1 MAERTAVECSG
12 PAERGRPTTS
22 PRPTRQRL
30 LLALSGT
37 AAAGLAAACGVA
49 GGSTAEPPSGAS
61 ANGVKGPVTLRYAAD
76 KARLDAGVQ
85 QVIDLFNRRGPIT
98 VEADVGAAVDKILTQ
113 AAAGDPPDV
122 THTHPRDYHAWVN
135 AGALIPLDA
144 YMKRDKQNVPDIVP
158 TALDYWLRDG
168 QRWGMPNN
176 LSVQNVFF
184 NKEMFD
190 RRGLKTPD
198 QLEKEGKW
206 TLENYLDLA
215 RQLTTGSGESKV
227 FGAVW
232 RQDALDIQLGM
243 LWPFGAELWD
253 KKGERTA
260 LDSKE
265 ALEAIQFQADLTAKY
280 GISPNDE
287 EWKQFAAAPS
297 NTWGAAFSAGKA
309 AIEIQPNDSL
319 VPHVLAATF
328 PKGMAPMPTGRAG
341 RIVRGLAVGANLLKG
356 SKQADAAWEW
366 ANFQAG
372 KESEKVMLESHVS
385 LPWHKSTLDRLEQTM
400 PMLSWESAGAYAEGV
415 KKLRATPYVKRF
427 SDITR
432 LYSVAYVATRAGQ
445 KSAVQMVT
453 ELRPQIDALLKD

>member
-1 MAERTAVECSG
+1 MAERAAVKATG
-12 PAERGRPTTS
+12 PVMSSRKAIT
-22 PRPTRQRL
+22 PRLTRHQV
-30 LLALSGT
+30 LLALVGT
-37 AAAGLAAACGVA
+37 AAAGLAAACGPA
-49 GGSTAEPPSGAS
+49 AGSTSETPAGAG
-61 ANGVKGPVTLRYAAD
+61 ATGPVTLRYAAD
-76 KARLDAGVQ
+76 KSRLDAGVQ
-85 QVIDLFNRRGPIT
+85 QVIGLFNGRGQIK
-98 VEADVGAAVDKILTQ
+98 VEPDIGAGVDKILTQ

-144 YMKRDKQNVPDIVP
+144 YMKKDKQNVPDIVP

-184 NKEMFD
+184 NKELFD
-190 RRGLKTPD
+190 RRGLKAPD
-198 QLEKEGKW
+198 QYEKEGKW
-206 TLENYLDLA
+206 TFETYLDLA

-253 KKGERTA
+253 KKVERTM

-280 GISPNDE
+280 GVSPNDD

-297 NTWGAAFSAGKA
+297 STWGAAFSAGKG

-328 PKGMAPMPTGRAG
+328 QKGMAPMPTGRAG
-341 RIVRGLAVGANLLKG
+341 RIVRGLAVGANILKG
-356 SKQADAAWEW
+356 SKNQDAAWEW

-400 PMLSWESAGAYAEGV
+400 PMLPWESAAAYGEGV

-427 SDITR
+427 SDINR
-432 LYSVAYVATRAGQ
+432 LYSAAYVATRAGQ

-453 ELRPQIDALLKD
+453 ELKPQIDALLKD